1 MKKLILFL
9 LLMGFFSSP
18 SSIVYAAEYS
28 SSATIE
34 LLNLVYREDP
44 PTLEKYRNIIAKNP
58 NTKTAFREAI
68 DRSSLATINLF
79 LTEDK
84 SLAKNELY
92 SEDPPLERAL
102 KRGDPEIIAA
112 LINAGAS
119 VTERLYVHDG
129 NFSFLHR
136 AVIDGKTRTQKEAD
150 EIVCLLVKS
159 GARINDRTRTN
170 ETPLVYAFKKCKYH
184 YARSLISYK
193 DIDVYSYLPD
203 LEQAANNDS
212 TGELREILNDY
223 KLKKTNP

>member
-1 MKKLILFL
+1 MKKFILSL
-9 LLMGFFSSP
+9 LLFGFFLSPHSS
-18 SSIVYAAEYS
+18 VFAAEYS

-34 LLNLVYREDP
+34 LLNLIYREDP
-44 PTLEKYRNIIAKNP
+44 PTPEKYRNILAKNP
-58 NTKTAFREAI
+58 NTQTVFREAI
-68 DRSSLATINLF
+68 ERSSLATINLF

-84 SLAKNELY
+84 QLAKNELY

-102 KRGDPEIIAA
+102 KRGDPEIIEA

-136 AVIDGKTRTQKEAD
+136 AVIDGKTRTQEDAD
-150 EIVCLLVKS
+150 AIVRLLVNN
-159 GARINDRTRTN
+159 GARINDKTRTN

-203 LEQAANNDS
+203 LEQAANGDS
-212 TGELREILNDY
+212 TGELRKILNDY
-223 KLKKTNP
+223 KLRKTNP